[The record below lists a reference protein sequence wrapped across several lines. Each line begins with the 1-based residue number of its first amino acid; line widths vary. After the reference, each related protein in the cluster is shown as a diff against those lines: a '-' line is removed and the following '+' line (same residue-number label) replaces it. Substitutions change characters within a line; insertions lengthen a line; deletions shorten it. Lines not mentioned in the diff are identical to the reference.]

1 MGKFVR
7 LGLKKNFIEYTKII
21 NYIPDK
27 ITVTEFLLIKFF
39 TLVGI
44 KSTEFIFIVLLFL

>member
-1 MGKFVR
+1 MGFFVR
-7 LGLKKNFIEYTKII
+7 LGLKKNFIEYTKLI

-27 ITVTEFLLIKFF
+27 ITITEFLLIKFF
-39 TLVGI
+39 TLVGV

>member
-1 MGKFVR
+1 MGKFMH

-21 NYIPDK
+21 NYIPNK

-44 KSTEFIFIVLLFL
+44 KSSEFIFIVLLFL

>member
-1 MGKFVR
+1 MGKFMH
-7 LGLKKNFIEYTKII
+7 LGLKKNFIEYTKLI

-27 ITVTEFLLIKFF
+27 ITITEFLLIKFF

>member
-1 MGKFVR
+1 MH
-7 LGLKKNFIEYTKII
+7 LGLKKNFIEYTKLI

-27 ITVTEFLLIKFF
+27 ITITEFLLIKFF